1 MRKELHTLNPKPYLH
16 RSEREPT
23 QPFPPPTAAPKQTT
37 TGNHCFRKPIWLNQL
52 LKNKQPHRTILPLS
66 QLSVVLIVFLHP
78 AKGTA
83 CPKRRAEPRTLD
95 WQILWMGGL
104 NRPDTPER
112 LARNVTNNSS
122 KKFSCSS
129 WRSYL
134 AKMIFPPLD
143 FSVSLTESAAWT
155 SMNISAIPPC
165 RSQPRWVCTNMQGLD
180 YCNWVTGKPMPPP
193 TFSMTALTR
202 SYTAT
207 ATPTSWSPTS
217 YQQYNLGLT
226 YPSPVRSLKA
236 PTTASSLLPA
246 LCVQCYLIIFS
257 HTTFS
262 KIKTSSI
269 CMIHQKWTEALNV
282 ILHFF
287 TKQSKLCWFI
297 LLGFLCRE
305 KPAM

>member
-1 MRKELHTLNPKPYLH
+1 
-16 RSEREPT
+16 
-23 QPFPPPTAAPKQTT
+23 
-37 TGNHCFRKPIWLNQL
+37 
-52 LKNKQPHRTILPLS
+52 
-66 QLSVVLIVFLHP
+66 
-78 AKGTA
+78 
-83 CPKRRAEPRTLD
+83 
-95 WQILWMGGL
+95 
-104 NRPDTPER
+104 
-112 LARNVTNNSS
+112 
-122 KKFSCSS
+122 
-129 WRSYL
+129 
-134 AKMIFPPLD
+134 MIFPPLD

-180 YCNWVTGKPMPPP
+180 YCNWVTGKLMPPP

-202 SYTAT
+202 SYTTT

-217 YQQYNLGLT
+217 YQQYNPGLT
-226 YPSPVRSLKA
+226 YPSPARSLKG

-246 LCVQCYLIIFS
+246 LRVQCYLIIFS

-297 LLGFLCRE
+297 LLGYLRRE
-305 KPAM
+305 ASNVIKIELLWHLLVRNPITNTALVNSSNAYTERMLWISSPSISIRQH

>member
-66 QLSVVLIVFLHP
+66 QLSVVLILFLHP

-193 TFSMTALTR
+193 PSAWQR
-202 SYTAT
+202 
-207 ATPTSWSPTS
+207 W
-217 YQQYNLGLT
+217 QGLT
-226 YPSPVRSLKA
+226 LPQLHPPAGAQPHTSN
-236 PTTASSLLPA
+236 TTWVSHTHLLPA
-246 LCVQCYLIIFS
+246 AWKHPLQLPHSFLHCVFS
-257 HTTFS
+257 A
-262 KIKTSSI
+262 TSSFLVTLLFPKSKPLPFVWYI
-269 CMIHQKWTEALNV
+269 KNGQK
-282 ILHFF
+282 H
-287 TKQSKLCWFI
+287 
-297 LLGFLCRE
+297 
-305 KPAM
+305 